1 MFRKRTL
8 KLPKAEEGSLALP
21 RTSPTLK
28 DHKNKKVQQKVN
40 IELALPTTV
49 PMLKPTKK
57 SKSKK
62 KPNYMKRSHHIS
74 VKKQAIPVAAVVVV
88 LLIVFTPISE
98 VLYGFPWITSTP
110 VVLLNSYSTMIPQ
123 LVETEVVG
131 YLDTY
136 LPLQYVIVAG
146 SAVATWFGVGS
157 HMGRAQSKTKVVGI
171 TQLQPSRLEPK
182 EEKKKKIKRKISMDF
197 RHVLKLNRISN
208 IKFGK
213 EHEVVQ
219 RSLNK
224 HGFRHVAKTI
234 LSLLPLIVIGIML
247 VLSRTGVISKQIFLL
262 SGFGIVGVEFFLYMR
277 DRKRIKQFAEIPE
290 LESVSQPVQEE
301 PIIQQKINL
310 DPSYLDSTNEVP
322 RFVAIS
328 ESSPATSQ
336 YYTVVVKDPTAES
349 GLRYT
354 VVEPSLSDTDKANFE
369 QIKKILIN
377 ELTVDLNKLKTKEEA
392 EEFLKS
398 KILEVIE
405 KYRLQVPKE
414 TLSKIYYYAVR
425 DYIRMGKIEA
435 LLHDHMIEDIS
446 CDGVGV
452 PLYIWHREYE
462 SIPTNV
468 MFETEKE
475 LDDFVMKMAYRAGRH
490 ISLATPIV
498 DASLPDGSRVQL
510 TYGYEVTKKGSTF
523 TIRKFRAD
531 PLTVVDLIIFNTLSA
546 DIAAYLWYMVEKRL
560 TLLVAGGT
568 ASGKTTTLNA
578 LGTFITPGQKVVSI
592 EDTQEINLPHEN
604 WIPAVSR
611 QAFISG
617 DTGEITLFDL
627 LKASLR
633 QRPDII
639 IVGEVRGAEA
649 YTLFQAMATGHGGF
663 SSIHADSVKATITRL
678 TSEPMNIPSELISN
692 SLDLVLL
699 QLKLKLG
706 TKSVRRVLQVA
717 EIVGVDEATGEY
729 VFNDAFKWDPA
740 RDLHV
745 STGRSIAFE
754 KIRKRYGER
763 AEYIAHEIN
772 KRKAV
777 LEWLVRN
784 NIRRHKD
791 VSEVIAQFYSNPEGF
806 YEKIRMSV

>member
-8 KLPKAEEGSLALP
+8 RLPKAEENSPSL
-21 RTSPTLK
+21 PTTTPKLIAK
-28 DHKNKKVQQKVN
+28 KGKKVQEKGG
-40 IELALPTTV
+40 IEPALPTIV
-49 PMLKPTKK
+49 PMSEPPKENKPEKKK
-57 SKSKK
+57 SK
-62 KPNYMKRSHHIS
+62 PMRFN
-74 VKKQAIPVAAVVVV
+74 KQAIAVPCVVMAM
-88 LLIVFTPISE
+88 LIVFTPISDL
-98 VLYGFPWITSTP
+98 LYGFPWITNTP
-110 VVLLNSYSTMIPQ
+110 VVLLGSYSTMIPQ
-123 LVETEVVG
+123 LAEIEVVS
-131 YLDTY
+131 YLDAY

-146 SAVATWFGVGS
+146 SAAAAWFVPGLNLIS
-157 HMGRAQSKTKVVGI
+157 QSKAKKVDF
-171 TQLQPSRLEPK
+171 TLLRPKQQELK
-182 EEKKKKIKRKISMDF
+182 EEKKKSKKVILTGSKRAFKFDGIAGAKFNLPHRFSS
-197 RHVLKLNRISN
+197 LKLNTHNFTN
-208 IKFGK
+208 I
-213 EHEVVQ
+213 
-219 RSLNK
+219 
-224 HGFRHVAKTI
+224 AKTVF
-234 LSLLPLIVIGIML
+234 SLLPLIVIGIML

-262 SGFGIVGVEFFLYMR
+262 SGFGIVGVEFFLYIKE
-277 DRKRIKQFAEIPE
+277 RKRAKEFAEIPE
-290 LESVSQPVQEE
+290 LETVSQPVQEE
-301 PIIQQKINL
+301 PMIQQKIKL
-310 DPSYLDSTNEVP
+310 EPSYLDSTSEVP

-354 VVEPSLSDTDKANFE
+354 VVEPSLSDADKANFD

-414 TLSKIYYYAVR
+414 TLPKIYYYAVR
-425 DYIRMGKIEA
+425 DYIKMGKLEP

-531 PLTVVDLIIFNTLSA
+531 PLTVVDLIIFNTMSA

-568 ASGKTTTLNA
+568 ASGKTTTLNGI
-578 LGTFITPGQKVVSI
+578 GTFITPGQKVVSI

-617 DTGEITLFDL
+617 EAGEITLFDL
-627 LKASLR
+627 LRASLR

-663 SSIHADSVKATITRL
+663 SSIHADSINATITRL
-678 TSEPMNIPSELISN
+678 TSEPMKIPQELISN

-717 EIVGVDEATGEY
+717 EIVGVDEATGEF

-763 AEYIAHEIN
+763 MEHITHEIN

-777 LEWLVRN
+777 LEWMVRH
-784 NIRRHKD
+784 NIRRHKE
-791 VSEVIAQFYSNPEGF
+791 VSDVIAQFYANPEGF